1 MVLAKRGVLTPVQ
14 AGLLSGGGA
23 VLAALLPNV
32 SVLDGVFVGAL
43 VGVPTFLTTRKV
55 RAAEAL
61 EDHNRSRRRSA
72 GSPCDSDGEDSWS
85 AANPAALAVARFEI
99 IVETHPWTGSMTHDL
114 ERACPIECADRG
126 RSEVRLAGDVRIGS
140 DDSASQLEHL
150 SQHGVG
156 LGVGRKVV

>member
-1 MVLAKRGVLTPVQ
+1 MKRGVLTPVQ

-72 GSPCDSDGEDSWS
+72 SSPCDSDGEDS
-85 AANPAALAVARFEI
+85 
-99 IVETHPWTGSMTHDL
+99 
-114 ERACPIECADRG
+114 
-126 RSEVRLAGDVRIGS
+126 
-140 DDSASQLEHL
+140 
-150 SQHGVG
+150 
-156 LGVGRKVV
+156 